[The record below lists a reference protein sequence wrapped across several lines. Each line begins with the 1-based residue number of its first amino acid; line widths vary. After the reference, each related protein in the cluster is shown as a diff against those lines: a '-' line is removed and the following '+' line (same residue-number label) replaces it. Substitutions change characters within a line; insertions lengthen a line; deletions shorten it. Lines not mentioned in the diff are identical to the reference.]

1 MTAGLYCCAQ
11 ASGLLDGTLEFIFYS
26 LLCFDIKEPQQR
38 PVHVVLVREESNSS
52 FVAVQT
58 KSS

>member
-1 MTAGLYCCAQ
+1 MTSGLYCCAQ
-11 ASGLLDGTLEFIFYS
+11 AYGLLDGMLES
-26 LLCFDIKEPQQR
+26 LLCIDIKEPQQR

-52 FVAVQT
+52 FVDVQT

>member
-1 MTAGLYCCAQ
+1 MTGGLYCCAQ
-11 ASGLLDGTLEFIFYS
+11 AYGLLDDTLEFNFYF

-38 PVHVVLVREESNSS
+38 PVHVVLVREESNGS
-52 FVAVQT
+52 FVDVHP